1 MTGWCKSRAAGGGC
15 KSLATRGTP
24 VSLVLWAE
32 QRVAM
37 LACGEVEAGGGLG
50 KKVREEEGL
59 GVKRKVPL

>member
-1 MTGWCKSRAAGGGC
+1 M
-15 KSLATRGTP
+15 ATRGTP

-59 GVKRKVPL
+59 GVQRKVPL